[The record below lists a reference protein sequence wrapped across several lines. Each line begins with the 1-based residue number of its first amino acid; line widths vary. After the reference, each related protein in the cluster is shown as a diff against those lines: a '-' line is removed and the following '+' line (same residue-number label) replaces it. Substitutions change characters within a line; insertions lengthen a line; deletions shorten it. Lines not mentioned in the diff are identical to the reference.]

1 MHVDDVNRSHRR
13 EIAQPLQCGSD
24 QAGPALTIVEK
35 AQFGLD
41 GVAICGCARQ
51 QRLDLAVDGVSFSL
65 LIGRDPGV
73 DCRPDRDRHACP
85 S

>member
-1 MHVDDVNRSHRR
+1 M
-13 EIAQPLQCGSD
+13 I
-24 QAGPALTIVEK
+24 LTIVEEV
-35 AQFGLD
+35 QFGLN

-51 QRLDLAVDGVSFSL
+51 QRLNLAVDGVPFSL

-73 DCRPDRDRHACP
+73 DRRPDRDRHACP